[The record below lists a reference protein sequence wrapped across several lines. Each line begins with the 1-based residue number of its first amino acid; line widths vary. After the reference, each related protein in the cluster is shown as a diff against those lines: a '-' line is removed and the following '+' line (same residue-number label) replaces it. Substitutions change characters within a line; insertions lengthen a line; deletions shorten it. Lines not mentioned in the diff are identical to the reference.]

1 MAYLNPPPRKR
12 SPRFPSHPLRDA
24 LVYAKKIYEAVHRTP
39 IDSNTAV
46 QIMGFAGKSGAS
58 ASALGS
64 VRQYG
69 LIEGV
74 GESTRVSELG
84 LRLLEPSS
92 EAEYYRTLRVA
103 AFEPRAFQAIS
114 ERFSGKIPSV
124 DEPIRSYLIR
134 DLDFSQPGAT
144 ECIQSLRA
152 TLELLAQNAD
162 DSASDSPNSSISN
175 DTRADTQ
182 PAETE
187 RSAASLQA
195 LHFVDSSSV
204 TQARFPLTRDCYA
217 ELTVYGEIGA
227 KALENLKRQVEFL
240 SEVWGES

>member
-1 MAYLNPPPRKR
+1 
-12 SPRFPSHPLRDA
+12 
-24 LVYAKKIYEAVHRTP
+24 
-39 IDSNTAV
+39 
-46 QIMGFAGKSGAS
+46 MGFSGKSGAS

-74 GESTRVSELG
+74 GESTRISELG

-92 EAEYYRTLRVA
+92 ELEYNRTLRIA
-103 AFEPRAFQAIS
+103 AFEPRVFQAIS

-134 DLDFSQPGAT
+134 DLNFSQPGAA

-152 TLELLAQNAD
+152 TLEFLAQNAD
-162 DSASDSPNSSISN
+162 DSTLDSPGGSILSESRS
-175 DTRADTQ
+175 D
-182 PAETE
+182 PHLPEGE
-187 RSAASLQA
+187 RNAAVPQA
-195 LHFVDSSSV
+195 LNFVDSSSV

-217 ELTVYGEIGA
+217 EVTLFGEIGT

-240 SEVWGES
+240 TEVWGES